1 MYIGTTN
8 TTLNECVQML
18 DVDFETKSS
27 SLMYFGE
34 HMNMWKWA
42 QDSSNIS
49 TYKNFSS
56 PVFPLSWARILE
68 HKTTLALSIFCGS
81 NLWQTLCCVRT
92 PKIRLFD
99 LQGHI
104 LKENVDK
111 VSKSIVIK
119 PFWAFYTCLL
129 LDSNKAE
136 AT

>member
-1 MYIGTTN
+1 MDYCMYIGTTN
-8 TTLNECVQML
+8 TTLNEYVRML
-18 DVDFETKSS
+18 DVDFETKSF

-42 QDSSNIS
+42 QDSSNVS

-68 HKTTLALSIFCGS
+68 HKTTLALSISCGS

-104 LKENVDK
+104 FKGKCWQSLKIYCHQA
-111 VSKSIVIK
+111 S
-119 PFWAFYTCLL
+119 WAFYYLF
-129 LDSNKAE
+129 
-136 AT
+136 ATRFW